1 MELVLRGINKS
12 FGSITAL
19 ARLNLSLSAANSGV
33 TAILGPNGSGKS
45 TLLRLLATLIK
56 PDIGWASFGAH
67 AYHGDLTPLRRQIGY
82 LPQDLDLPANMTAIK
97 LLRYLASVRQIDAQ
111 CIPPLLRKLKLE
123 QIASKPLD
131 RLSGGELR
139 LIGITQ
145 ALLGEPP
152 LLLLDEP
159 FRGLDLPEQESVR
172 QLLINAH
179 KRSGQLTIFSTHVPT
194 EVEQM
199 AQTVIVL
206 NDGSMI
212 FHGAVESLR
221 QLASGKVCELEVA
234 AADLPSMLEHCTV
247 SRLSQQQDRVVMR
260 VVGSTPKGIK
270 RQPVA
275 PTLEDAYLL
284 LRSS

>member
-12 FGSITAL
+12 FGSIAAL
-19 ARLNLSLSAANSGV
+19 AEVNLSLSAAHSGI
-33 TAILGPNGSGKS
+33 TAILGANGSGKS
-45 TLLRLLATLIK
+45 TLLRLLATLLK
-56 PDIGWASFGAH
+56 PDSGWASFGAH

-82 LPQDLDLPANMTAIK
+82 LPQDLDLPANMPAIK

-123 QIASKPLD
+123 QIAAKSLD
-131 RLSGGELR
+131 QLSGGELR

-145 ALLGEPP
+145 ALLGDPP

-179 KRSGQLTIFSTHVPT
+179 KRSGQLAIFSTHVPS

-206 NDGSMI
+206 NNGSLI
-212 FHGAVESLR
+212 FHGGVESLR
-221 QLASGKVCELEVA
+221 HAADGKVYELVVESA
-234 AADLPSMLEHCTV
+234 ALLSILERCTV
-247 SRLSQQQDRVVMR
+247 SRLSQQHDHVVVR
-260 VVGSTPKGIK
+260 LVGAIPSELNC
-270 RQPVA
+270 RSVD